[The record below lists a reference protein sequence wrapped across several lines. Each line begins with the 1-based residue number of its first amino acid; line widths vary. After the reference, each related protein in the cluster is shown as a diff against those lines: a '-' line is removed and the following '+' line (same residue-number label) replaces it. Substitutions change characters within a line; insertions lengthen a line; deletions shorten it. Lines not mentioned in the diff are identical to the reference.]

1 MSRIKEK
8 ANPEIE
14 FANDLMMKE
23 LHKIQIKI
31 SEQVKNMNG
40 RQLSEYFRKKS
51 EEFRKK

>member
-8 ANPEIE
+8 VNPEVE
-14 FANDLMMKE
+14 FTNDPMLKE

-31 SEQVKNMNG
+31 SEQVKDMNG